1 MVQSVSKDKKAH
13 LTKNQGHAR
22 SEVRDEEHKIRV
34 RFDATPTVKED
45 GEKSKENGQEQ
56 DKEDKEKNQD
66 SDNNFDDDQ
75 E

>member
-1 MVQSVSKDKKAH
+1 
-13 LTKNQGHAR
+13 
-22 SEVRDEEHKIRV
+22 VRDEQHQIRV

-56 DKEDKEKNQD
+56 DKEEKGKNQD
-66 SDNNFDDDQ
+66 SENNFDDDQ